1 MQLTPTI
8 TNGVKLFVQLTA
20 LRSDPL
26 EAKWVRD
33 EDDLRIALSQI
44 ADEMKYTKSMLG
56 KKMYKTRDAEGFDF
70 VDDVKRAIEE
80 TLLVGEDERDTRLMR
95 KKNLTMYHLV
105 LEPVIE
111 WIGTLSHADA
121 IQFAREYT
129 DAVYEHVATV
139 NVNTHFDD
147 AVVAKSIVKSM
158 VKERE
163 EARKATLLAQRRG
176 RRNKKKEDELMK
188 EFAEPTEEDIDL
200 E

>member
-1 MQLTPTI
+1 MIITPTI
-8 TNGVKLFVQLTA
+8 ANGVKLFVQLTA

-26 EAKWVRD
+26 ESKWVRD
-33 EDDLRIALSQI
+33 EDDLRLALEQV

-56 KKMYKTRDAEGFDF
+56 KKMYKTRDAAGFDF
-70 VDDVKRAIEE
+70 VDDVKRAIEH
-80 TLLVGEDERDTRLMR
+80 TLLVGEDERDTVLMR

-129 DAVYEHVATV
+129 DAVYEHAITA
-139 NVNTHFDD
+139 NINTHFDD
-147 AVVAKSIVKSM
+147 AVVAKSVVKNM

-163 EARKATLLAQRRG
+163 EARKAALAAQRRSK
-176 RRNKKKEDELMK
+176 RKKKEEDLLADLK
-188 EFAEPTEEDIDL
+188 EPEDDLDL